1 MTNSSFQM
9 DCYCGI
15 LPNPSVLMFT
25 LDAATCFIS
34 TCSYS
39 YTHTQTHNLICF
51 FKRFLITPHYLWNQI
66 ESLLPCNLKDKT
78 RIEKWFFFSLSY
90 FLLSLQFLKS
100 TPVGKKY
107 WHSQRNI
114 WEILIQS
121 LPPPPHLFHG
131 CEKCGSNKR
140 RNLFKSLRWGL
151 PWRSSG

>member
-66 ESLLPCNLKDKT
+66 ESLLPCNLKDTLFCTLSMFEALIFFTQYSNPLWCMGRRHNIMSVFQEFSFLQVTK
-78 RIEKWFFFSLSY
+78 FFSHTLHIQEH
-90 FLLSLQFLKS
+90 SLIS
-100 TPVGKKY
+100 
-107 WHSQRNI
+107 I
-114 WEILIQS
+114 W
-121 LPPPPHLFHG
+121 
-131 CEKCGSNKR
+131 
-140 RNLFKSLRWGL
+140 
-151 PWRSSG
+151 